1 MLPHSNLRN
10 EDRQGEA
17 MEPERPLAL
26 DLPAVRNWT
35 VSCDRA
41 GHVLWSNRP
50 EIVPGDNVR
59 DRLGPAVSNL
69 VADDREPD
77 GTVVLVRHP
86 RPDDGD
92 RWFSWQ
98 IVPTHDDRRLLVG
111 RDVTEEQIDRRVS
124 AAERTILRR
133 LVDGQPLSAL
143 IGIACHAFESLV
155 EGAICSVM
163 LVDHARGC
171 MYPGGGDSLP
181 EPFRNAVHGIAIG
194 PLSGTCGRAIATGE
208 EAVTED
214 VSQDPAW
221 GPYAAL
227 ALGNGLR
234 ACWSQ
239 PLRGPNVVL
248 GTFAVYRRRPHR
260 PTDRE
265 REVAQRLAGVVT
277 AAIQHRAAEE
287 AARRSLERAEAAD
300 HAKSAFLAQVSHE
313 LRTPLNAVIGFADV
327 MEQGLWGPLGD
338 PRYREYAASIRQ
350 AGGHLVTLVN
360 QILDLS
366 TAEAGGRRLRQEPVP
381 LGDLV
386 REAWTLA
393 SNARPA
399 ADVPMIMAPEI
410 ADVRLLADP
419 DALRQMLV
427 NLLGNAVKFT
437 PNRHVIRVEFRRTE
451 EDLRV
456 TVRDEGRGMDSATL
470 DRLRAGDLPTP
481 SASVATG
488 QGAGLGLRITRLL
501 AELHGGRLEFDA
513 DPGGGSAVSIVLPAW
528 REDGA

>member
-1 MLPHSNLRN
+1 
-10 EDRQGEA
+10 
-17 MEPERPLAL
+17 
-26 DLPAVRNWT
+26 
-35 VSCDRA
+35 
-41 GHVLWSNRP
+41 
-50 EIVPGDNVR
+50 
-59 DRLGPAVSNL
+59 
-69 VADDREPD
+69 
-77 GTVVLVRHP
+77 
-86 RPDDGD
+86 
-92 RWFSWQ
+92 
-98 IVPTHDDRRLLVG
+98 
-111 RDVTEEQIDRRVS
+111 
-124 AAERTILRR
+124 
-133 LVDGQPLSAL
+133 
-143 IGIACHAFESLV
+143 
-155 EGAICSVM
+155 
-163 LVDHARGC
+163 
-171 MYPGGGDSLP
+171 
-181 EPFRNAVHGIAIG
+181 
-194 PLSGTCGRAIATGE
+194 
-208 EAVTED
+208 
-214 VSQDPAW
+214 
-221 GPYAAL
+221 
-227 ALGNGLR
+227 
-234 ACWSQ
+234 
-239 PLRGPNVVL
+239 
-248 GTFAVYRRRPHR
+248 
-260 PTDRE
+260 
-265 REVAQRLAGVVT
+265 
-277 AAIQHRAAEE
+277 
-287 AARRSLERAEAAD
+287 
-300 HAKSAFLAQVSHE
+300 
-313 LRTPLNAVIGFADV
+313 